1 VRPLQ
6 PRRGENNE
14 LALMEL
20 NENGKSSGAAEPS
33 AEQAIQ
39 EAEYEFPYHYIPR
52 IDNGNFSQV
61 RKLRWGYEYLSYLRF
76 ILSRL
81 EKIEFDSLLDVGCG
95 EGRFLSEVF
104 KRFPNKNLM
113 GADCSVRALEY
124 ARLLNP
130 HVKFTCGDI
139 TDPSLFAERF
149 DVVTLI
155 ETLEHIPPQELENFV
170 GGLRHYLKSDGV
182 LIVSVPSENLSL
194 NRKHYQHF
202 NLDSLRSALKPYF
215 AVTEHYFL
223 NRISRWDK
231 LIGKLLVNRY
241 FILNE
246 PRLLN
251 ALYRRYENSLLN
263 ALETD
268 GKRICVVCRPA

>member
-1 VRPLQ
+1 MMS
-6 PRRGENNE
+6 G
-14 LALMEL
+14 
-20 NENGKSSGAAEPS
+20 ENGKAAGGER
-33 AEQAIQ
+33 AIQ

-52 IDNGNFSQV
+52 LEGGNFSQV

-81 EKIEFDSLLDVGCG
+81 EEVEFDSLLDVGCG
-95 EGRFLSEVF
+95 EGRFLSEVS
-104 KRFPNKNLM
+104 KRFPHKRLT
-113 GADCSVRALEY
+113 GADVSARALEY

-130 HVKFTCGDI
+130 QVNFTCGDI
-139 TDPSLFAERF
+139 TDPSLCEGRF
-149 DVVTLI
+149 DVITLI
-155 ETLEHIPPQELENFV
+155 ETLEHISPPAVPDFV
-170 GGLRHYLKSDGV
+170 RGLRGYLKDDGR

-202 NLDSLRSALKPYF
+202 NLASLSAALRPQF

-231 LIGKLLVNRY
+231 LLGKLLDNRL

-251 ALYRRYENSLLN
+251 ALYRRYERSLLN
-263 ALETD
+263 ALESD
-268 GKRICVVCRPA
+268 GKRICVVCRPQ

>member
-1 VRPLQ
+1 
-6 PRRGENNE
+6 
-14 LALMEL
+14 MEP
-20 NENGKSSGAAEPS
+20 NENGKSSGAAAVAEGR
-33 AEQAIQ
+33 EQAIQ

-95 EGRFLSEVF
+95 EGRFLCEVF
-104 KRFPNKNLM
+104 KRFPNKTLM
-113 GADCSVRALEY
+113 GVDNSVRALEY

-130 HVKFTCGDI
+130 QLKFTRGDI
-139 TDPSLFAERF
+139 TGPLLFAEQF
-149 DVVTLI
+149 DVITLI
-155 ETLEHIPPQELENFV
+155 ETLEHIPPREITDFV
-170 GGLRHYLKSDGV
+170 RGLRRYLRSSGV
-182 LIVSVPSENLSL
+182 LVLSVPSENLRL

-215 AVTEHYFL
+215 VVKEHFFL
-223 NRISRWDK
+223 NRISRWDRW
-231 LIGKLLVNRY
+231 LGKLLSNRF

-251 ALYRRYENSLLN
+251 ELYRRYENSLLH
-263 ALETD
+263 ALESD
-268 GKRICVVCRPA
+268 AKRICVLCGPE